1 MCARNE
7 KDATLNH
14 PAVALKVTGIFDRVG
29 VDLVFGLPETIDKY
43 IGVMVITDAFT
54 KYPWAKPIK
63 SKTAIEIAS
72 VLREYICVFGPPKTI
87 LSDRGREFN
96 NEIVNT
102 MLKNIGVEHR
112 VTSAY
117 NPRSNGL
124 TERMNQSLI
133 TALRKHV
140 ESDHLTWPAWLDWV
154 LFA

>member
-1 MCARNE
+1 M
-7 KDATLNH
+7 
-14 PAVALKVTGIFDRVG
+14 
-29 VDLVFGLPETIDKY
+29 FGLPETIDKY
-43 IGVMVITDAFT
+43 IGVMVITDAIT